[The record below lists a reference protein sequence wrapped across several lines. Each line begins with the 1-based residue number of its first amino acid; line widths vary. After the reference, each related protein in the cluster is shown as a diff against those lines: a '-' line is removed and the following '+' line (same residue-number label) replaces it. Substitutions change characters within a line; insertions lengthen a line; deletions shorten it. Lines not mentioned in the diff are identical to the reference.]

1 MEDISYNPKYLPLG
15 DRVLI
20 VQFELKVSKKINN
33 YVHNFAHYIKQ
44 ANFQGVKQIIPTYS
58 SLAIYYDPVNIS
70 YEELVQEINQLDM
83 THVSEINKKRKVLKI
98 PVIYGGE
105 YGPDLDY
112 VAEQCDLTTK
122 EVIKLHSEREYL
134 IYMLGFIA
142 SFPYC
147 GDLNEK
153 LSLPRRTNPRL
164 KVRKG
169 TIAIANQQ
177 SIVYALETPG
187 GWHNIGVTPLETF
200 NPYNNPPTMFTPG
213 DYIKF
218 IPISLKEMEE
228 WDETKGKRWNEKWN
242 YSK

>member
-1 MEDISYNPKYLPLG
+1 MADIRYKPKYLPLG
-15 DRVLI
+15 DRVLV
-20 VQFELKVSKKINN
+20 VQFELEVSKEINTH
-33 YVHNFAHYIKQ
+33 VHNYAHFLREAHIE
-44 ANFQGVKQIIPTYS
+44 GVKQIIPTYS
-58 SLAIYYDPVNIS
+58 SLAVYYDPVMITHD
-70 YEELVQEINQLDM
+70 ELVQEIKQFEM
-83 THVSEINKKRKVLKI
+83 TGISELNKERKVIKI
-98 PVIYGGE
+98 PVVYGGE

-112 VAEQCDLTTK
+112 VAEECNLTTD

-169 TIAIANQQ
+169 TIAIANLQ
-177 SIVYALETPG
+177 SIIYALETPG
-187 GWHNIGVTPLETF
+187 GWHNIGITPLETF
-200 NPYNNPPTMFTPG
+200 NPYENPPTMFTPG

-218 IPISLKEMEE
+218 VPITFKEMEE
-228 WDETKGKRWNEKWN
+228 WDQNKEKRWHEKWN
-242 YSK
+242 FLE